1 MTARKVLEYGGIVA
15 GIVLIAF
22 GIGAVAMSVNAHSTV
37 TDQLKAQKIVGTP
50 DMNPTDIKTA
60 MKEAGLTN
68 VSAPSCNVANESIDS
83 GTKARC
89 FADYMRIHALEAS
102 GGLVYAEM
110 GRFIAKADPTSAKG
124 TSDPTAAVKNADGA
138 PVANGARETWVT
150 ETALTTALNVSYMA
164 QQLALFGLVVG
175 VALLLS
181 GIGFI
186 ILAFVALGANAGAK
200 EKTTTAATT
209 PAVV

>member
-1 MTARKVLEYGGIVA
+1 
-15 GIVLIAF
+15 
-22 GIGAVAMSVNAHSTV
+22 
-37 TDQLKAQKIVGTP
+37 
-50 DMNPTDIKTA
+50 
-60 MKEAGLTN
+60 
-68 VSAPSCNVANESIDS
+68 
-83 GTKARC
+83 
-89 FADYMRIHALEAS
+89 
-102 GGLVYAEM
+102 M

-124 TSDPTAAVKNADGA
+124 TSDPTAAVKGADGA

-186 ILAFVALGANAGAK
+186 ILAFVALGANAGVK